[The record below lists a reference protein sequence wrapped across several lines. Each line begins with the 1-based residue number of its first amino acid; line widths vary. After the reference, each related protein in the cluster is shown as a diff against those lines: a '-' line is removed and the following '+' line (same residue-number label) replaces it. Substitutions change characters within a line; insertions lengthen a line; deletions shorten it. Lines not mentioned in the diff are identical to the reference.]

1 MVLKCVRLGRSDVLL
16 INVSY
21 RYALLINVSSS
32 CLARVVECDGGS
44 MVARLPIGGG

>member
-1 MVLKCVRLGRSDVLL
+1 MVLKCVRLGRSDA
-16 INVSY
+16 IY
-21 RYALLINVSSS
+21 RYALLLNVSSS

>member
-1 MVLKCVRLGRSDVLL
+1 MVLKCVRLGRSD
-16 INVSY
+16 
-21 RYALLINVSSS
+21 ALLINVSSS